1 MDQPPIAPR
10 LPPGWADDLAK
21 GRADVAAGRVV
32 MIDTEALCRE
42 IEAEAEELERGI
54 AAPTPSPK

>member
-1 MDQPPIAPR
+1 
-10 LPPGWADDLAK
+10 
-21 GRADVAAGRVV
+21 